1 MKSKSERKKKKLPKK
16 KNKLSKWDRL
26 PKWDQDFLRSKGYE
40 TWADYDFQQHWVKR
54 DFYRHVYYK
63 PMSDSVKEIAK
74 KRLLSKAKKDGSC
87 VVWTGALNPK
97 GCGRTSIGGQNWL
110 VHRLSYMAYC
120 GPIDYGVSVRQACGD
135 RACIRPKHLYLR
147 KEACALFFDEYD
159 LWEKENNYDLWASR
173 KSEWASRKSGSDGA
187 MDSATDF

>member
-16 KNKLSKWDRL
+16 KNKL

-40 TWADYDFQQHWVKR
+40 TWAAYDFQQHWVKR
-54 DFYRHVYYK
+54 DFYRRFHCK

-74 KRLLSKAKKDGSC
+74 KRLLSKAKRDGSC
-87 VVWTGALNPK
+87 VVWTGALNSK
-97 GCGRTSIGGQNWL
+97 GCGRTSINGQNWL
-110 VHRLSYMAYC
+110 VHRLSYVTYC

-135 RACIRPKHLYLR
+135 RACIRPLHLHLEKR
-147 KEACALFFDEYD
+147 KCAQFFDRYD

-173 KSEWASRKSGSDGA
+173 KSEWSSRKYDYGSGGS
-187 MDSATDF
+187 MDRATDF